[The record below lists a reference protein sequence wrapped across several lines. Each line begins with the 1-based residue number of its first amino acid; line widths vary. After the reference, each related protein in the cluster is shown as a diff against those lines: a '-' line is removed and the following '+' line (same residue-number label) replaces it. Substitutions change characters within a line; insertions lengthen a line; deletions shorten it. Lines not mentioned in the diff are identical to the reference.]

1 MLRAGK
7 PIGAITVM
15 RRRPMGFTDNQVA
28 LLKTFA
34 DQAVIAIE
42 NVRLFNETKEAL
54 EQQTATAEILRVISS
69 TPTDV
74 QPVFDAIVDSAL
86 RIFSGVSVGIS
97 IAEGDRLHYV
107 ALRGNVAQI
116 PRELHVPRSRESVT
130 GTAVVER
137 AVVNVRDTEAADVPA
152 WARDNARK
160 AGFRGIAA
168 APMLR
173 EGVAIGAIG
182 VFLKEPGGLSE
193 KQCGLLK
200 TFADQ
205 AVIAIENTRL
215 FKELQERT
223 EALSRSVGQLT
234 ALGEVGQA
242 ISSTLDLERVLQTIV
257 THAVE
262 LTGLDAGALYE
273 SDEDRR
279 LFNLRASQNIP
290 RELLDMYR
298 DEPVRFGEGA
308 VGGTASTRE
317 PIQVA
322 DILEGSYQSRARDVL
337 IRSGARA
344 LLAVPLLCEGHVLG
358 ALAVIRNGP
367 GEFAPEVVAL
377 LRTFATQSAI
387 AIQNARLFRE
397 IADKGRQLEE
407 ASRHKSHFLA
417 SMSHE
422 LRTPLNAILGFNEMI
437 LGEVYGE
444 VPADMKEPLRDI
456 QTSGKH
462 LLRLINNV
470 LDLAKIEAGR
480 MELALADYSVQ
491 DMVESVRATLRPLAE
506 SKGLELLAAVAESV
520 PPAYGDCGRLTQCLM
535 NLAGNA
541 LKFTK
546 TGHVSISVEPN
557 GESLAFR
564 VADTGIGIAPDKL
577 GSLFT
582 EFKQTDATIAREY
595 GGTGLGLSITKRF
608 IEMHGGRIWVESE
621 PGKGSTFIFEIPLRA
636 EIGTAA

>member
-1 MLRAGK
+1 
-7 PIGAITVM
+7 
-15 RRRPMGFTDNQVA
+15 
-28 LLKTFA
+28 
-34 DQAVIAIE
+34 
-42 NVRLFNETKEAL
+42 
-54 EQQTATAEILRVISS
+54 
-69 TPTDV
+69 
-74 QPVFDAIVDSAL
+74 L

-168 APMLR
+168 APMMR

-242 ISSTLDLERVLQTIV
+242 ISSTLDVEKVLQTIV
-257 THAVE
+257 SRAVE

-298 DEPVRFGEGA
+298 DEPVRFGEGT
-308 VGGTASTRE
+308 VGGTASTHE
-317 PIQVA
+317 PPISSKA
-322 DILEGSYQSRARDVL
+322 ATRAGPATSSSARGRARCSPC
-337 IRSGARA
+337 RCCARGTSSG
-344 LLAVPLLCEGHVLG
+344 PW
-358 ALAVIRNGP
+358 P
-367 GEFAPEVVAL
+367 
-377 LRTFATQSAI
+377 
-387 AIQNARLFRE
+387 
-397 IADKGRQLEE
+397 
-407 ASRHKSHFLA
+407 
-417 SMSHE
+417 
-422 LRTPLNAILGFNEMI
+422 
-437 LGEVYGE
+437 
-444 VPADMKEPLRDI
+444 
-456 QTSGKH
+456 
-462 LLRLINNV
+462 
-470 LDLAKIEAGR
+470 
-480 MELALADYSVQ
+480 
-491 DMVESVRATLRPLAE
+491 
-506 SKGLELLAAVAESV
+506 
-520 PPAYGDCGRLTQCLM
+520 
-535 NLAGNA
+535 
-541 LKFTK
+541 
-546 TGHVSISVEPN
+546 
-557 GESLAFR
+557 
-564 VADTGIGIAPDKL
+564 
-577 GSLFT
+577 
-582 EFKQTDATIAREY
+582 
-595 GGTGLGLSITKRF
+595 
-608 IEMHGGRIWVESE
+608 
-621 PGKGSTFIFEIPLRA
+621 
-636 EIGTAA
+636 